1 MYGNW
6 SGLKNDEVAC
16 MGDNIVSHYKRKQI
30 RMKTTIATNIATDN
44 NNHKGQVKPELK
56 VISGNLIH

>member
-6 SGLKNDEVAC
+6 SGLTNDEVAC
-16 MGDNIVSHYKRKQI
+16 MGDKIVSHYKRKQM

-44 NNHKGQVKPELK
+44 NNHKG
-56 VISGNLIH
+56 